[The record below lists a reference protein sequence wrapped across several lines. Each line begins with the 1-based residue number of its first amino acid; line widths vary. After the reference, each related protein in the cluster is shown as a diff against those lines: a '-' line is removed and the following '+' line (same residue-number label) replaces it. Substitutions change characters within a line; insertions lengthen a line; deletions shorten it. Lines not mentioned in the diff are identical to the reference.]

1 MTQDA
6 RRPAGDG
13 IAEQVRNVVLVG
25 PGGAGK
31 TMLIEAI
38 LAATGAISRPGSIE
52 NGTTVC
58 DFEDV
63 ERRVGR
69 SVSLAV
75 ASTEVNGAAVDSAA
89 ADWADRSG
97 PASIWSTP
105 QGTPISSVSCG
116 PVCGPR
122 MRRCSSSP
130 RRMPRP
136 RPHPSTAPPGCSGR
150 NAPTSGCRVRSSSPT
165 SISRAVTSPPP
176 WRTANWSSA
185 TAFIRSI
192 CLRARKFWC
201 ADGVDRTAVADGV
214 PDRRRY
220 QDR

>member
-1 MTQDA
+1 MVRDRVRFGPHAVVTHPGRPVAMTPVD

-13 IAEQVRNVVLVG
+13 TAEQVRNVVLVG

-75 ASTEVNGAAVDSAA
+75 ASTVVDGAALAGAVPDGPVPDA
-89 ADWADRSG
+89 ADHG
-97 PASIWSTP
+97 PIRLNLVDTP
-105 QGTPISSVSCG
+105 G
-116 PVCGPR
+116 
-122 MRRCSSSP
+122 
-130 RRMPRP
+130 
-136 RPHPSTAPPGCSGR
+136 H
-150 NAPTSGCRVRSSSPT
+150 
-165 SISRAVTSPPP
+165 
-176 WRTANWSSA
+176 
-185 TAFIRSI
+185 
-192 CLRARKFWC
+192 
-201 ADGVDRTAVADGV
+201 
-214 PDRRRY
+214 
-220 QDR
+220 